1 MVFPF
6 CQVYILSILPHLNIW
21 NTIHNEK
28 ILFNMLKN
36 SREFFFCQAT
46 FVSFLLP
53 SIRPLLFLVWTDTKT
68 SLMIALPV
76 SSLIPN
82 IITIS
87 AYKSSLKYRF
97 EIIFGLNIFS
107 VGISVSV
114 LIPNF
119 IVIDK
124 AMFATLTLKSEE
136 SVKGSLNSSFSG

>member
-1 MVFPF
+1 
-6 CQVYILSILPHLNIW
+6 
-21 NTIHNEK
+21 
-28 ILFNMLKN
+28 MLKN

-68 SLMIALPV
+68 SLMIVLPV